1 MTVQLDAP
9 AERASSPGGPRQR
22 HLPGEE
28 GLWVFIMGDL
38 LMFGVFFG
46 VLVVSRA
53 KDVAVFAEAQAHLH
67 VELGLLNTVL
77 LLTGSWFV
85 ARGMQAL
92 KARSPRR
99 TRWFV
104 AALATAVAFASVK
117 VLEYSLLISD
127 GQTPADNDFFMYYF
141 VFTGIHLAHLVIG
154 AVFLTV
160 LVTIARRPQLTV
172 GRFRLAECGAVY
184 WHMVDML
191 WLVLFPLLYVVR

>member
-9 AERASSPGGPRQR
+9 RAPVSGGPRQR

-28 GLWVFIMGDL
+28 GLWVFILGDL

-53 KDVAVFAEAQAHLH
+53 KDVVVFAEAQAHLH
-67 VELGLLNTVL
+67 VELGLLNTVF

-99 TRWFV
+99 TAWFV
-104 AALATAVAFASVK
+104 AALGTALAFATVK
-117 VLEYSLLISD
+117 VVEYSLLISE

-154 AVFLTV
+154 AVFLTI
-160 LVTIARRPQLTV
+160 LVTIARRPQLTK